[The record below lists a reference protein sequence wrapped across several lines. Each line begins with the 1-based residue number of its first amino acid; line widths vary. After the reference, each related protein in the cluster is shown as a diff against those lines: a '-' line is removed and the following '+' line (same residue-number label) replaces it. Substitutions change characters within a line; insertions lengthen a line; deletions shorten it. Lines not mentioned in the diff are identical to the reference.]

1 MHTAPEEQYDEDEVE
16 QARITEDGELADEQ
30 RIAEGDATAEGEER
44 TQIKEEANI
53 APEKQLAEEEEKVAI
68 LDEARQ
74 SAHEAAQET
83 RIVEECC

>member
-16 QARITEDGELADEQ
+16 QVRITEDGELADEQ

-44 TQIKEEANI
+44 TQTKEEANI
-53 APEKQLAEEEEKVAI
+53 VPEKQLAEEEEKVAI